1 MLVQVIR
8 MIDLFEVEFA
18 FQIMQAA
25 IVVAGAFVIV
35 FIFNKLL
42 LKMAGG
48 KTSESKRIIRNAQ
61 RFFQITIFSIAVIL
75 LLHIFNIDVTGLLA
89 GLGVGTLVVSF
100 ALKDIIENWISGLL
114 IISGKT
120 YKLGDVIQVGERK
133 GVVKEISLRTTKLKT
148 HDRKEIII
156 SNSSLLK
163 DRIINL
169 TDGKKELITSVVFA
183 VDYIFDIQKT
193 KKIIESVLLS
203 HPNIVVNEEKQRE
216 IRFLVRTR
224 EWTVEIEPLFWI
236 NDPENEEFIKSQI
249 TETVKV
255 KLEEAQIFP
264 SLPASTRES
273 LLKNKTNSPC

>member
-1 MLVQVIR
+1 
-8 MIDLFEVEFA
+8 
-18 FQIMQAA
+18 
-25 IVVAGAFVIV
+25 
-35 FIFNKLL
+35 
-42 LKMAGG
+42 
-48 KTSESKRIIRNAQ
+48 
-61 RFFQITIFSIAVIL
+61 
-75 LLHIFNIDVTGLLA
+75 
-89 GLGVGTLVVSF
+89 
-100 ALKDIIENWISGLL
+100 
-114 IISGKT
+114 
-120 YKLGDVIQVGERK
+120 
-133 GVVKEISLRTTKLKT
+133 
-148 HDRKEIII
+148 
-156 SNSSLLK
+156 
-163 DRIINL
+163 L